1 MRFSASEVRYLS
13 GSFGRGEVRNGPLDG
28 WPPIP
33 PDMPAHLFQRC
44 LEARAK
50 KLGNTFVEFRARNQ
64 ALQNEVVD
72 SLEQR
77 IAATK
82 LL

>member
-13 GSFGRGEVRNGPLDG
+13 GSFTRGEVRGVENG

-33 PDMPAHLFQRC
+33 LDMPSHLFQRC
-44 LEARAK
+44 LEVRAK
-50 KLGNTFVEFRARNQ
+50 RLGNTFVEFRARNQ
-64 ALQNEVVD
+64 AAIAEVVD

-77 IAATK
+77 VQASK
-82 LL
+82 LF